1 MRVAE
6 PCISLHLLLRLT
18 DLRHNHDIFYHV
30 STQLIAI
37 EHGGAQLLSR
47 LLCVDPTCH
56 LMAIIIVNL
65 SFADSELRRELV
77 VQSSSIQLVDA
88 LSYALLLST
97 LHPDEHESRP
107 SLIELERKEIK
118 EVNLSPRKLLAAA
131 MTEDQRRT
139 ASGIC
144 KPFDPRNLAF
154 PETAR
159 WSLCALKN
167 LTRSSKDPLAAHALI
182 SSGVLP
188 LILNFVA
195 KGAKYDPSKWEANSL
210 EDAAL
215 ATLLNL
221 SSISAARPYLRELD
235 AVQAFLRV
243 SESAPTVEG
252 ISDEQKR
259 LVFQC
264 TKARMCIAFLLGS
277 EGHFGQARASS
288 EILDYLSRTGKSITF
303 QSASEA
309 KLLTEILGN
318 TLQERPPKGPGGYS
332 ASTFSVKATLSAIRF
347 LLTDPSNQS
356 TFANYAGK
364 KLNSLFLLALAR
376 HAIQVSPLIDAE
388 AAEHA
393 CFSLYLLSGLGFEQP
408 FLPAS
413 VGDSDWAEKVFD
425 SYLNTESITS
435 AGRHAASQLKLRW
448 QYLSFQGAISLDGIG
463 CLTDYELDD
472 EIQGRLDLITT
483 IDKKAGAR
491 PSKDIFDRPIL
502 CGRSHRG
509 ESDGT
514 PWNDSSSIVTYGNV
528 LLAAQELSYGSTKVR
543 HLGAIDDISIANN
556 IANSANGKKTESYSY
571 CWSWQDEV
579 EKKFEKVY
587 FASDL
592 NGGGF
597 VASLI
602 AKAKCVGS
610 GDEPVSI
617 FGMSCCSAGTR

>member
-195 KGAKYDPSKWEANSL
+195 KGAKG
-210 EDAAL
+210 
-215 ATLLNL
+215 T
-221 SSISAARPYLRELD
+221 R
-235 AVQAFLRV
+235 
-243 SESAPTVEG
+243 
-252 ISDEQKR
+252 
-259 LVFQC
+259 
-264 TKARMCIAFLLGS
+264 
-277 EGHFGQARASS
+277 
-288 EILDYLSRTGKSITF
+288 SRTI
-303 QSASEA
+303 
-309 KLLTEILGN
+309 
-318 TLQERPPKGPGGYS
+318 
-332 ASTFSVKATLSAIRF
+332 
-347 LLTDPSNQS
+347 
-356 TFANYAGK
+356 
-364 KLNSLFLLALAR
+364 
-376 HAIQVSPLIDAE
+376 
-388 AAEHA
+388 
-393 CFSLYLLSGLGFEQP
+393 
-408 FLPAS
+408 
-413 VGDSDWAEKVFD
+413 
-425 SYLNTESITS
+425 
-435 AGRHAASQLKLRW
+435 
-448 QYLSFQGAISLDGIG
+448 
-463 CLTDYELDD
+463 
-472 EIQGRLDLITT
+472 
-483 IDKKAGAR
+483 
-491 PSKDIFDRPIL
+491 
-502 CGRSHRG
+502 
-509 ESDGT
+509 
-514 PWNDSSSIVTYGNV
+514 
-528 LLAAQELSYGSTKVR
+528 
-543 HLGAIDDISIANN
+543 
-556 IANSANGKKTESYSY
+556 
-571 CWSWQDEV
+571 
-579 EKKFEKVY
+579 
-587 FASDL
+587 
-592 NGGGF
+592 
-597 VASLI
+597 
-602 AKAKCVGS
+602 
-610 GDEPVSI
+610 
-617 FGMSCCSAGTR
+617 